1 MSTTV
6 KEMTEEKLVTI
17 QVDGQELKGRPG
29 QMLIE
34 VTDAAGIT
42 IPRFCYHKKL
52 SIAANCRMCLVEVVK
67 APKPLPACATPVA
80 DGMQVFTRSPVAIAA
95 QQGTMEFLLINH
107 PLDCPICD
115 QGGECDLQEMSIGYG
130 SSHSEYSE
138 TKRVVPDR
146 DIGPLIATEMTRCIH
161 CTRCVRFGEEIAGV
175 RELGATGRGERTR
188 IGTYI
193 AKTVDSEMSGNVIDL
208 CPVGALTSKPFR
220 FTARSWEMTRRP
232 GIAAHDCVG
241 SNIEYLTR
249 RGDVMRVDPREN
261 EEVNECWLSDRDRFS
276 YEGLERDRLL
286 KPRIKKGGRWQDT
299 DWQTALQ
306 ATVAGLKKVS
316 SELGADALMAL
327 LSPSSTTEEAYLLQ
341 KLMRGIGSNN
351 IDHRLRQLDFS
362 AQDLE
367 PAAPLLGRS
376 LASLADLKAALLIGS
391 HVRKEQ
397 PIVAHRLA
405 KAANKGAAIH
415 FVNGMDY
422 AFNFPVQNQIVA
434 NPTAI
439 EEHLAGI
446 AKALLD
452 GKKAPAGVEG
462 LDALLKGRR
471 SSATEKAIAA
481 SLKEAGADGSIL
493 LGQQALMHPALA
505 HVHALAQAISVLSG
519 ATLGVLSDGAN
530 SAGAS
535 LAGALPHRLAGGVA
549 APNAGKYTRAMF
561 GAESSAFFLLN
572 VEPDLDGAVPG
583 SYRRAVSKSEFTVAL
598 SAYENEYFETRCD
611 VMLPVTPFSETSGTF
626 VNAEGIWQSFAAAVP
641 PKGEARPAWKVLRVL
656 GNLLSIDGFD
666 QVSSEDV
673 LNELKGIVEAQTLNS
688 ERDWRCPV
696 GLTPKGDDI
705 WRIASVAPYSVDAV
719 ARHAGA
725 LQNTADGVNEATAS
739 MCAAQARALNVD
751 SSDRVRLHQ
760 RDFAGDFVV
769 EVDDRV
775 PAGCIH
781 VPTGAPGSE
790 TLEAAFGAVTVEKI
804 S

>member
-1 MSTTV
+1 
-6 KEMTEEKLVTI
+6 MTQEKLVTI
-17 QVDGQELKGRPG
+17 SVDGQELKARPG

-52 SIAANCRMCLVEVVK
+52 SIAANCRMCLVEVVR
-67 APKPLPACATPVA
+67 APKPLPACATPVT
-80 DGMQVFTRSPVAIAA
+80 DGMQVFTKSPVAIAA

-115 QGGECDLQEMSIGYG
+115 QGGECELQELSIGYG

-220 FTARSWEMTRRP
+220 FTARAWEMDRRH

-249 RGDVMRVDPREN
+249 RGEVMRVDPRDN
-261 EEVNECWLSDRDRFS
+261 EDLNECWLSDRDRFS
-276 YEGLERDRLL
+276 YQGLAKGRLL
-286 KPRIKKGGRWQDT
+286 TPRIKKAGRWQNT
-299 DWQTALQ
+299 DWQTALE
-306 ATVAGLKKVS
+306 ATVNGLKKAGKD
-316 SELGADALMAL
+316 LGADAVMAL

-341 KLMRGIGSNN
+341 KLVRGIGSNN
-351 IDHRLRQLDFS
+351 IDHRLRQMDFS

-367 PAAPLLGRS
+367 PSAPSLGRS
-376 LASLADLKAALLIGS
+376 LASLGQVKSALLIGS

-405 KAANKGAAIH
+405 AAAKKGAEIH
-415 FVNGMDY
+415 FVNGMNY
-422 AFNFPVQNQIVA
+422 AFNFPVRSQLVG

-446 AKALLD
+446 AKALID

-471 SSATEKAIAA
+471 SSAEEKAIAA
-481 SLKEAGADGSIL
+481 SLKEAGADAAIL

-505 HVHALAQAISVLSG
+505 HVHALAQAVSVLSG

-530 SAGAS
+530 SAGAW
-535 LAGALPHRLAGGVA
+535 LAGAVPHRLAGGAA
-549 APNAGKYTRAMF
+549 APEAGKYTRAMF
-561 GAESSAFFLLN
+561 AAESSAFILLN
-572 VEPDLDGAVPG
+572 TEPDLDGAVPG
-583 SYRRAVSKSEFTVAL
+583 PYRRAISKSEFTVAL
-598 SAYENEYFETRCD
+598 TAYENEYLETRCD
-611 VMLPVTPFSETSGTF
+611 VMLPVTPYAETSGTF
-626 VNAEGIWQSFAAAVP
+626 VNGEGVWQSFAAAVP

-656 GNLLSIDGFD
+656 GNLFSVDGFD

-673 LNELKGIVEAQTLNS
+673 LNELKGVIEAATLTG
-688 ERDWRCPV
+688 ERGWRCPV
-696 GLTPKGDDI
+696 GLTPKDDEI
-705 WRIASVAPYSVDAV
+705 WRIASVPAYSVDPVVRRAD
-719 ARHAGA
+719 A
-725 LQNTADGVNEATAS
+725 LQKTADGVAEATAA
-739 MCAAQARALNVD
+739 MCAAQSRALNVGAG
-751 SSDRVRLHQ
+751 DRIRLHQ
-760 RDFAGDFVV
+760 HDYAGEFVV

-781 VPTGAPGSE
+781 VPAGAPGSD
-790 TLEAAFGAVTVEKI
+790 TLETAFGAVTVEKI